1 MPVPASVPVPESAS
15 VPVPESVPESVLA
28 SAPVLLWCV
37 STRAPDRVVRAARL
51 LLPAADRERMAR
63 LRYRTD
69 QDAFALS
76 RAVLR
81 RCLGALTG
89 EAPAELRFTRRD
101 NGKPEVAGA
110 GQGSGLAFS
119 LSHTAGLTLLAV
131 TWGGPVGIDV
141 ERVRQVAAARIAAR
155 YFPADEAAAVAA
167 RSGHEAWDRFF
178 RLWVRKEA
186 CVKVWGGRLREG
198 LRTPVHLAVPGP
210 ATVQGP
216 GGRLWR
222 VRDLACAAA
231 PYRAAVALPR
241 EARPPYVT
249 IRQKS
254 VAELLEGDPTGGGGR
269 RCTLNAP

>member
-1 MPVPASVPVPESAS
+1 MSPQAV
-15 VPVPESVPESVLA
+15 
-28 SAPVLLWCV
+28 PVLLWCV
-37 STRAPDRVVRAARL
+37 STRAPDRVVRTARL

-63 LRYRTD
+63 LKSRTD

-89 EAPAELRFTRRD
+89 EAPKALRFTRQD

-110 GQGSGLAFS
+110 GRDSGLAFS

-131 TWGGPVGIDV
+131 TWGGSVGTDV
-141 ERVRQVAAARIAAR
+141 ERVRKVAAARIAAR

-167 RSGHEAWDRFF
+167 LSGHEAWDLFF

-186 CVKVWGGRLREG
+186 CVKAWGGRLREG
-198 LRTPVHLAVPGP
+198 MRVSVQPAHPGP
-210 ATVQGP
+210 TAVRSP
-216 GGRLWR
+216 DGRMWR
-222 VRDLACAAA
+222 VWSLACVPA

-241 EARPPYVT
+241 STRPGVLT
-249 IRQKS
+249 VRHMT
-254 VAELLEGDPTGGGGR
+254 AGELLESGPVAGRGR
-269 RCTLNAP
+269 RCDLAAP